1 MDPQYLS
8 NKIKSEATSVLVI
21 LDTPVYFSP
30 ACPTLL
36 RIGHTSKTLQASPD
50 FFFWDIKQQEFAV
63 KRTSNLLTP
72 GEEPNKYYK
81 ADSEAFNF
89 MVNRYPEISKEYWI
103 DTFVEMLGKAS
114 TTKLNLGRIQ
124 NLIHEEII

>member
-8 NKIKSEATSVLVI
+8 DKIKAEATSVLVI
-21 LDTPVYFSP
+21 LDTPIYFSL

-36 RIGHTSKTLQASPD
+36 RIGHTSKILQARPD
-50 FFFWDIKQQEFAV
+50 FSSWDIKQQEFAV
-63 KRTSNLLTP
+63 KITSNLLTP
-72 GEEPNKYYK
+72 GEDPNKYYK
-81 ADSEAFNF
+81 ADSEAFKF
-89 MVNRYPEISKEYWI
+89 MVSRYPEISKEYWI
-103 DTFVEMLGKAS
+103 DTFVEMLGEHS